1 MKKQISNQMDGGLI
15 AKENFETFKL
25 ESVFDQKIIDDL
37 SLVLHNKW
45 TFDQYTDYVH
55 RSKSEKYLGID
66 KIKYESA
73 VRAFQTI
80 VELALRKKQAIFNQA
95 IVFLHQELKIS
106 PVTIQI
112 IAQLF
117 GRYIPI
123 ETILEISSEAFM
135 KKEKPLWLVSIINKG
150 YYVETKKPE
159 ELL

>member
-1 MKKQISNQMDGGLI
+1 
-15 AKENFETFKL
+15 
-25 ESVFDQKIIDDL
+25 
-37 SLVLHNKW
+37 
-45 TFDQYTDYVH
+45 VH